1 MPTTFPR
8 NAEDIITQIGLE
20 SVLGTPVAPTKR
32 LRSIMVMPNREL
44 LTKQKMGKGF
54 RQPTGGVVNRK
65 RANAKFE
72 GQPCYNELAVLLGV
86 MYGHEAIVEVN
97 DGPGQT
103 LSILPNTTGKDSHK
117 SLTIEH
123 GDDTHAETYAYAVPS
138 ELELRFTREDSTLSG
153 QMVCRH
159 PTSSSGIT
167 TSGITYYEQQPIS
180 LDQISVY
187 LSDTYGNIGNSGKIL
202 DNVFEVGVKVSEKY
216 KPKEV
221 LNRSYPSF
229 MNIAQPKYDVEF
241 NLKCENDAQVR
252 AIRDAMRASNQPP
265 FFIRVEGIGELI
277 ETGVYH
283 RFRADAAVC
292 LKQESNEDDLDAI
305 FGLNLDLFAVFNS
318 DMGRSHRYEF
328 INTLEALA

>member
-1 MPTTFPR
+1 MPTTYPR
-8 NAEDIITQIGLE
+8 NAEDIISQIGLE
-20 SVLGTPVAPTKR
+20 TVLGTAVAPTKR
-32 LRSIMVMPNREL
+32 LRSTMIMPNREL
-44 LTKQKMGKGF
+44 LQKQKMGKGF

-72 GQPCYNELAVLLGV
+72 GVPCYNELAVLLGV
-86 MYGHEAIVEVN
+86 MYGHEDIVEVN

-103 LSILPNTTGKDSHK
+103 LSILPNTTGMDSHK
-117 SLTIEH
+117 SLTLEH

-153 QMVCRH
+153 QMVCRD

-167 TSGITYYEQQPIS
+167 DTGITYYEQQPIS

-202 DNVFEVGVKVSEKY
+202 DNVFEIGWKITEKY
-216 KPKEV
+216 KRKEV
-221 LNRSYPSF
+221 LNRAYPSF
-229 MNIAQPKYDVEF
+229 MNLAQPKYDVEID
-241 NLKCENDAQVR
+241 LKCENDAQVR
-252 AIRDAMRASNQPP
+252 AIRDAMRASNQPA
-265 FFIRVEGIGELI
+265 FFLRLEAIGELI

-305 FGLNLDLFAVFNS
+305 FGINLNLYAVFNET
-318 DMGRSHRYEF
+318 MGRSHRYEF